1 MRLIISQISLIID
14 EFCHCWR
21 YQFSLYCFGT
31 LQQLEFKKLENMAA
45 SVQQKHDCDDN
56 VEISF
61 ENVKKVK
68 LSGI

>member
-1 MRLIISQISLIID
+1 
-14 EFCHCWR
+14 
-21 YQFSLYCFGT
+21 
-31 LQQLEFKKLENMAA
+31 MAA

-61 ENVKKVK
+61 ENVKKVN